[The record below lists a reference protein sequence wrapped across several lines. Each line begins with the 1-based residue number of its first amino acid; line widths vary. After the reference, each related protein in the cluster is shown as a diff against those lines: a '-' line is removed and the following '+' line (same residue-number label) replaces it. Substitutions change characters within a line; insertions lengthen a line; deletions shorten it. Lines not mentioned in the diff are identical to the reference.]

1 MINNLDELPI
11 FLVCMWSGLLLGA
24 VYELL
29 ALIRRL
35 NRMTITVFADIAFSM
50 IMFAVCAYTLIYC
63 DNGHL
68 RLYSVIGF
76 AVGFI
81 LFRLFPAKLIRGIVE
96 RVSALLTKHK
106 NNNKENG
113 GQE

>member
-11 FLVCMWSGLLLGA
+11 FLVCLWSGLLLGA

-29 ALIRRL
+29 ALVRSI
-35 NRMTITVFADIAFSM
+35 NRTAIAILADIAFG
-50 IMFAVCAYTLIYC
+50 IILFAVCAYTLAYC

-76 AVGFI
+76 AAGFI
-81 LFRLFPAKLIRGIVE
+81 LFRIFPAKIIRRLVA
-96 RVSALLTKHK
+96 RVSSFAAKHK
-106 NNNKENG
+106 KNKEI
-113 GQE
+113 EVPK